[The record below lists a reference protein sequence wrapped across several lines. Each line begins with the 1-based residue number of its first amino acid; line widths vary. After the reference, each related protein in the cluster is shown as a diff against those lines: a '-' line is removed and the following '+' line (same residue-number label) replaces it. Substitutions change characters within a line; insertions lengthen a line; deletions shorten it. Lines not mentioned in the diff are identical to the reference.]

1 MMLCSVGIAVML
13 GELWDNN
20 VSWYGGGG
28 FIRDRDLGWRDEGT
42 SG

>member
-1 MMLCSVGIAVML
+1 MMLCSVGIAVMP
-13 GELWDNN
+13 GELWGNN

-28 FIRDRDLGWRDEGT
+28 FIRDRERWRGDEGT